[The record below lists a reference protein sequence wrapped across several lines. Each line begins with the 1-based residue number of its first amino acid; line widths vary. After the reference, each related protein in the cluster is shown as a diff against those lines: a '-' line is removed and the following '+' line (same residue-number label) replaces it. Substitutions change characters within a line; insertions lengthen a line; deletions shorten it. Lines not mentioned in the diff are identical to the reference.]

1 MSALISLSPDKL
13 FRLIGPAACPAIIDL
28 RRPSGAL
35 IPASR
40 QRDPDAVD
48 RWAGQLTGPAVIVCD
63 DGKQLSPGVAAWLRH
78 RGIDAELL
86 EGGFEAW
93 QAAGYPLVDAA
104 KLPERDPDGRTTWV
118 TPARAQVDPLARP
131 RRVRR

>member
-1 MSALISLSPDKL
+1 MSALNAIAPDKL
-13 FRLIGPAACPAIIDL
+13 FRLIGTAACPAIIDL

-40 QRDPDAVD
+40 QRDPDSVD
-48 RWAGQLTGPAVIVCD
+48 RWASQFTGPAVIVCD

-93 QAAGYPLVDAA
+93 QAAA
-104 KLPERDPDGRTTWV
+104 
-118 TPARAQVDPLARP
+118 PARLDTAGLSGV
-131 RRVRR
+131 